1 MDVERKKFSLLEK
14 INVTLF
20 FLIVVVVVV
29 IAVISVVGV
38 VDVVV
43 YGGPTAP
50 SITGL

>member
-20 FLIVVVVVV
+20 FLIVVVVV

-43 YGGPTAP
+43 YDGPTAP